1 MGISKEILDE
11 NFLALEGV
19 EGNYSK
25 PSIQFLYSISL
36 NCLLVGRDVS
46 SLYDIIHLFSCA

>member
-19 EGNYSK
+19 KGNYSK

-46 SLYDIIHLFSCA
+46 SLYNIIHLFSCA